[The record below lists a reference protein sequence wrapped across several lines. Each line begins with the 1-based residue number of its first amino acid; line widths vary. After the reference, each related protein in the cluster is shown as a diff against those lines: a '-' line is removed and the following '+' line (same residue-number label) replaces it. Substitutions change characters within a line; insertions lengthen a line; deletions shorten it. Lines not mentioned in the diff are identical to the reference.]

1 MTTVKSLGPLDWED
15 YDELEEVINW
25 VLKVITF
32 NMFLYPVLDTG

>member
-25 VLKVITF
+25 VLNVITF
-32 NMFLYPVLDTG
+32 NMFLDPVLDIG